1 MSQPQAGSASRGAVN
16 REPLSRGMRLARLG
30 LVANAA
36 LALAK
41 GLAGVIGHSYA
52 LVADAAESAAD
63 IGGSI
68 VVWSGLRVSARS
80 PDYDHPYGHGKAEP
94 LAAAAVGLMLCV
106 AALGILVKSINATV
120 SPHGAPA
127 PFTLGVLVLV
137 IAVKVALAR
146 TVLRAADDA
155 GSRALAADAW
165 HHRADVITS
174 AAAFVGISAA
184 LIGGDGWE
192 WCDGAAGSVASIIVF
207 LNGLHIL
214 RPALH
219 ELMDGAP
226 DIELLERVF
235 VAARSVSGVR
245 LIEHLKARK
254 LGTSYL
260 VDLHAQA
267 DPVMSLDEAH
277 MLSGRIKTA
286 IRAAVPSVQDVLV
299 HMEPFHGGHGG
310 R

>member
-1 MSQPQAGSASRGAVN
+1 MPDRQPDLA
-16 REPLSRGMRLARLG
+16 RGMRVVSLG
-30 LVANAA
+30 LFANAG

-41 GLAGVIGHSYA
+41 GLAGIIGHSYA
-52 LVADAAESAAD
+52 LLADAAESAAD
-63 IGGSI
+63 IGGSF
-68 VVWSGLRVSARS
+68 VVLSGLRVSARS

-94 LAAAAVGLMLCV
+94 LAAAAVGLLLCA
-106 AALGILVKSINATV
+106 AALGIMAKAVAATM

-137 IAVKVALAR
+137 IAIKVTLAR
-146 TVLRAADDA
+146 TVLQAADDA
-155 GSRALAADAW
+155 GSRVLAADAW

-174 AAAFVGISAA
+174 GAAFVGISAT
-184 LIGGDGWE
+184 LIGGHSWE
-192 WCDGAAGSVASIIVF
+192 WCDGAAGSAASIVVF

-214 RPALH
+214 RPAVH

-226 DIELLERVF
+226 DIQLLERVF

-254 LGTSYL
+254 LGPRYL

-267 DPVMSLDEAH
+267 DPAMSLDDAH
-277 MLSGRIKTA
+277 LLSGRIKTA
-286 IRAAVPSVQDVLV
+286 VREAVPAVQDVLV
-299 HMEPFHGGHGG
+299 HMEPFRHVPGDAAAT

>member
-1 MSQPQAGSASRGAVN
+1 METGAVVTMSN
-16 REPLSRGMRLARLG
+16 HHRGLRIVRVG
-30 LVANAA
+30 LFANAG

-41 GLAGVIGHSYA
+41 GIAGVVGHSYA

-68 VVWSGLRVSARS
+68 VVWSGLRVSAQS
-80 PDYDHPYGHGKAEP
+80 PDFDHPYGHGKAEP
-94 LAAAAVGLMLCV
+94 LAAAAVGLLLCG
-106 AALGILVKSINATV
+106 AALGILVKAVAATV

-127 PFTLGVLVLV
+127 AFTLGVLVLV
-137 IAVKVALAR
+137 IAVKVTLAK
-146 TVLRAADDA
+146 TVLRVADDV

-184 LIGGDGWE
+184 LIGGRGWE
-192 WCDGAAGSVASIIVF
+192 WCDGAAGAVASIIVF

-214 RPALH
+214 RPAVH

-226 DIELLERVF
+226 DIHVLERVF

-254 LGTSYL
+254 LGTPLL

-267 DPVMSLDEAH
+267 DPAMSLDEAH
-277 MLSGRIKTA
+277 LLSGRIKSA
-286 IRAAVPSVQDVLV
+286 IREAVPAVQDVLV
-299 HMEPFHGGHGG
+299 HMEPFYQVRGDAAMT